1 MTAIAVI
8 KLADGEVTYFDP
20 KTGVRLTQGSP
31 YATIDESMDITNIRK
46 SVRLGRLS
54 LVQGLLPAADQGY
67 DKIVNRIIKSTKEEI
82 NSGIPLKDFDEEAAL
97 READAQL
104 AEVQKEIEL
113 REKETAVLIED
124 ELMKVEAE
132 ITEEDPITLQPVH
145 PDGLSL
151 DIIDEVEEEKEEE
164 TKPSKKGRPSK
175 KK

>member
-1 MTAIAVI
+1 MAAIAVI

-20 KTGVRLTQGSP
+20 KTGIRLTQGSP
-31 YATIDESMDITNIRK
+31 YGTIDETMDITNIRK

-82 NSGIPLKDFDEEAAL
+82 NSGVPLKDFDEEAAL
-97 READAQL
+97 READANL
-104 AEVQKEIEL
+104 AKVQEGIEL
-113 REKETAVLIED
+113 KEKETSVLIED

-132 ITEEDPITLQPVH
+132 ITEEEPITLQPVH
-145 PDGLSL
+145 EDGFSL
-151 DIIDEVEEEKEEE
+151 DIIDETEEKEEE